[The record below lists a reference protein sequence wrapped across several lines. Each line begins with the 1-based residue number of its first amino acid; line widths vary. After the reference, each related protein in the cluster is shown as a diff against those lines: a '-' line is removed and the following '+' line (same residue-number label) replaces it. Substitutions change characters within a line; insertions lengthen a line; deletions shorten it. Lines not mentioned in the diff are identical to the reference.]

1 MMARMVLLVVTAW
14 LLTACVTSSSGSST
28 PERNDAEAARVNL
41 DLGISYL
48 RQGNLE
54 QAMVKL
60 ERSIDGEP
68 NNPTAH
74 RLLGLVYEQ
83 LGDLKGAEAQYYMA
97 VRQGPEDP
105 DALNQLAVFL
115 CTQSKNQPEAL
126 DYFERALQI
135 PLYPQRYLLFSNAG
149 TCAKSVDLALA
160 EKYLRQS
167 LELNS
172 QYPEVLMQLADVS
185 FMRGNFLQ
193 SRAFVQRFVA
203 AADVN
208 PQSLWLGYRVE
219 NALGDVATANGYA
232 DQLLRNFP
240 ESVETRLLLE
250 QRRNAG

>member
-1 MMARMVLLVVTAW
+1 MIARMFLLAVTVW
-14 LLTACVTSSSGSST
+14 LLTACVTSSSGSPT
-28 PERNDAEAARVNL
+28 PERDDAEAARVNL

-48 RQGNLE
+48 RQGNFE

-60 ERSIDGEP
+60 ERSIETEP
-68 NNPTAH
+68 DNPTAH
-74 RLLGLVYEQ
+74 RLLGLVYER
-83 LGDLKGAEAQYYMA
+83 LGDLKGAEEQYYMA
-97 VRQGPEDP
+97 VRQGPNDP
-105 DALNQLAVFL
+105 DALSWLAIFL
-115 CTQSKNQPEAL
+115 CTQGKKQSEAL
-126 DYFERALQI
+126 DYFDRALQI

-160 EKYLRQS
+160 ENYLRRS
-167 LELNS
+167 LELNKE
-172 QYPEVLMQLADVS
+172 YPEVLFQLADVS
-185 FMRGNFLQ
+185 FMRENFLQ
-193 SRAFVQRFVA
+193 SRAFVERFFA

-208 PQSLWLGYRVE
+208 PRSLWLGYRVE